1 MEIDIPTINKFKQA
15 IKADYGLDLNGDEAK
30 ETLVRLV
37 NFFDLLSRWDA
48 EDKQKAKEMEVKQN
62 GERTKKLRF
71 I

>member
-37 NFFDLLSRWDA
+37 NFFDLLWRFDQ
-48 EDKQKAKEMEVKQN
+48 EDKEKAMEMKGLKN
-62 GERTKKLRF
+62 GSGIL
-71 I
+71 